1 MANIQFWFDF
11 ASTYSYL
18 SAMQIRKLKDQYPFS
33 LHPFLLGG
41 IFHKQGLNDSPFN
54 IYPLKGE
61 YMWRDMQRICEKL
74 EIGFNRPE
82 IFPQNGLLA
91 ARITCQY
98 AQADWIFDFICEVY
112 KANFVYGQNI
122 SQTETIENILKK
134 LQLDSQ
140 SIIEMSTTEPAK
152 QALKHNGLHAEQLRI
167 FGAPSFIVNGELF
180 WGNDRLQDALDWSK
194 RMT

>member
-1 MANIQFWFDF
+1 
-11 ASTYSYL
+11 
-18 SAMQIRKLKDQYPFS
+18 
-33 LHPFLLGG
+33 
-41 IFHKQGLNDSPFN
+41 
-54 IYPLKGE
+54 
-61 YMWRDMQRICEKL
+61 MWRDMQRICEKL

-91 ARITCQY
+91 ARIACQY

-112 KANFVYGQNI
+112 QANFVSGQNI

-180 WGNDRLQDALDWSK
+180 WGNDRLQDNLDWSK